1 MWAKQSKGLTFSI
14 SKALIWRAHDVHICT
29 LLFHPVPNFKY
40 VPTEVPYSKQV
51 PNEVPNKVPNEVPNE
66 VPNKVPNSQLDLVI
80 FRVICIIIIIFSS
93 SSNILYL
100 PSITISFLF
109 KSVPSFLNT
118 PEVTY
123 ATILTSELQLSQK
136 VC

>member
-1 MWAKQSKGLTFSI
+1 MWVKQSKGLTFSI

-40 VPTEVPYSKQV
+40 VPTEVPYSKQ
-51 PNEVPNKVPNEVPNE
+51 VPNE

-118 PEVTY
+118 PEVSY

-136 VC
+136 VCWETLNT